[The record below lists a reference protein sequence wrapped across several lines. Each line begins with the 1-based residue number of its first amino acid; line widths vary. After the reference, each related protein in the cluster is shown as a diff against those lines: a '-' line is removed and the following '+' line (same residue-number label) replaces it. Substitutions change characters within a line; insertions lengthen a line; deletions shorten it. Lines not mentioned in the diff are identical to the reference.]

1 MIRAMIFDLDG
12 TLVKTERMKAISYA
26 RAAMELSPGG
36 IREKDVLD
44 AFKEVVGL
52 SREEVATFL
61 LRRFGLEESAR
72 SRMRGLGVGTP
83 WEAFAA
89 VRAPI
94 YAKMLK
100 DPEVLRKEQ
109 WPRNVALL
117 EEARRTGCKVGLATM
132 SYRIQV
138 QRVLEILGWSG
149 HFDHVAT
156 RDDVGHG
163 KPGPGIYLL
172 VARKLGVPPPDCLV
186 VEDSPA
192 GVQAARAAGMW
203 CVAVATPFTREALH
217 AGRLLEERW
226 IVDDP
231 AALPSVVRR
240 MIEERME
247 GGSEKEA
254 TVEARR
260 S

>member
-12 TLVKTERMKAISYA
+12 TLLKTERMKAISYA
-26 RAAMELSPGG
+26 RAAMELLPGG
-36 IREKDVLD
+36 IREEDVLE

-61 LRRFGLEESAR
+61 LRRFGMEESAR
-72 SRMRGLGVGTP
+72 SRMRELGVDTP

-94 YAKMLK
+94 YAKMLEN
-100 DPEVLRKEQ
+100 PEVLSKEQ

-132 SYRIQV
+132 SYGIQV
-138 QRVLEILGWSG
+138 RRVLEILGWSG
-149 HFDHVAT
+149 HFDYVAT

-163 KPGPGIYLL
+163 KPDPEIYLL
-172 VARKLGVPPPDCLV
+172 VARELGVSPGECMV

-192 GVQAARAAGMW
+192 GVEAARAAGMW
-203 CVAVATPFTREALH
+203 CIAVATPFTREALH

-231 AALPSVVRR
+231 AALPSAVRR
-240 MIEERME
+240 MIGERNE
-247 GGSEKEA
+247 DAKDPTGE
-254 TVEARR
+254 TRR
-260 S
+260 K

>member
-26 RAAMELSPGG
+26 RAAMELFPGG
-36 IREKDVLD
+36 IREEDVLE

-52 SREEVATFL
+52 SHEEVATFL
-61 LRRFGLEESAR
+61 MRRFGLEESAR
-72 SRMRGLGVGTP
+72 SRMRGMDVDTP

-89 VRAPI
+89 LRAPI
-94 YAKMLK
+94 CARMLE

-132 SYRIQV
+132 SHRVQV
-138 QRVLEILGWSG
+138 RRVLDILDWSG

-156 RDDVGHG
+156 RDDVRHG
-163 KPGPGIYLL
+163 KPDPEIYLL

-192 GVQAARAAGMW
+192 GVKAARAAGMW
-203 CVAVATPFTREALH
+203 CIAVATPFTREALH
-217 AGRLLEERW
+217 AGRLLEGPW

-231 AALPSVVRR
+231 AALPRIVRR
-240 MIEERME
+240 MIEER
-247 GGSEKEA
+247 KEDA
-254 TVEARR
+254 KNPTGETRGK
-260 S
+260 

>member
-12 TLVKTERMKAISYA
+12 TLVKTERMKAISCA
-26 RAAMELSPGG
+26 RAAMELFPGG
-36 IREKDVLD
+36 IREEDVLE

-52 SREEVATFL
+52 SHEEVATFL
-61 LRRFGLEESAR
+61 MRRFGLEESAR

-94 YAKMLK
+94 HAKMLE
-100 DPEVLRKEQ
+100 DPE
-109 WPRNVALL
+109 
-117 EEARRTGCKVGLATM
+117 
-132 SYRIQV
+132 
-138 QRVLEILGWSG
+138 
-149 HFDHVAT
+149 
-156 RDDVGHG
+156 
-163 KPGPGIYLL
+163 IYLL
-172 VARKLGVPPPDCLV
+172 VARKLGVPPVECLV

-192 GVQAARAAGMW
+192 GVKAARAAGMW
-203 CVAVATPFTREALH
+203 CIAVATPFTRERLH

-240 MIEERME
+240 MIGER
-247 GGSEKEA
+247 KEDA
-254 TVEARR
+254 KNSTGETRGK
-260 S
+260 

>member
-1 MIRAMIFDLDG
+1 MIFDLDG
-12 TLVKTERMKAISYA
+12 TLLKTERLKAISYA
-26 RAAMELSPGG
+26 RAAKELSPGG
-36 IREKDVLD
+36 IREEEVVE

-72 SRMRGLGVGTP
+72 SRMRGLEVDTP

-94 YAKMLK
+94 YEKMLEN
-100 DPEVLRKEQ
+100 PEVLRKEQ
-109 WPRNVALL
+109 WPGNVALM

-132 SYRIQV
+132 SYRTQV
-138 QRVLEILGWSG
+138 RRVLEILGWSG

-156 RDDVGHG
+156 RDDVGRG
-163 KPGPGIYLL
+163 KPEPEIYLL
-172 VARKLGVPPPDCLV
+172 VARELGVLHGECLV
-186 VEDSPA
+186 VEDSPT
-192 GVQAARAAGMW
+192 GVKAALAAGMW
-203 CVAVATPFTREALH
+203 CVAVATPFTRDALH

-231 AALPSVVRR
+231 SVLPSVVRR
-240 MIEERME
+240 MIEERKE
-247 GGSEKEA
+247 DEKD
-254 TVEARR
+254 
-260 S
+260 